1 MYIIY
6 QNIFYRL
13 NLTFASRKV
22 FTDFMLY
29 SFLIIVLPISFVYF
43 MYNHVKDDPNYSEL
57 DKIVVSV
64 GPTLFF
70 INIVI
75 GVYIYR
81 VIKDPENYKADEPLK
96 PVIPVGFKEESM
108 NKRMKMKK

>member
-1 MYIIY
+1 
-6 QNIFYRL
+6 
-13 NLTFASRKV
+13 
-22 FTDFMLY
+22 MLY

-43 MYNHVKDDPNYSEL
+43 MYNYVKDDPNYSEL

-81 VIKDPENYKADEPLK
+81 VVKDPENYKADEPLK